1 MGSSRY
7 RHRFAE
13 LAQKHFFG
21 AGALSDSSVSAR
33 WDARVNEVRPLIIA
47 ESARWGDFRRDPA
60 RTTQDWQRAVDF
72 VREQFFPNRNS
83 IVIEQLRQAK
93 RWEFGYPGDP
103 LVSAPLYG
111 GVSTSTAVDVK
122 ASETTLEQNYPNP
135 FAGETTLHFTSQ
147 KPAHVRLDVS
157 MCWGVALTPLL
168 TSTTAGER
176 TRCGGTLNPCRA
188 ACTSCEWRLMAA
200 RQVRRRWCG
209 DENTR
214 APRSRPTLH

>member
-147 KPAHVRLDVS
+147 KPAHVRLDVFDVLGRRVDTVVDQHYS
-157 MCWGVALTPLL
+157 
-168 TSTTAGER
+168 R
-176 TRCGGTLNPCRA
+176 GTH
-188 ACTSCEWRLMAA
+188 
-200 RQVRRRWCG
+200 QVRWNTESLSRGLYFLRMEVDGRPAGAQKMVRR
-209 DENTR
+209 
-214 APRSRPTLH
+214 